1 MRAEIN
7 DGYELAIQSMKSD
20 FLPSAQIENDQIQS
34 NFGGAITTIKE
45 EELSDEEY
53 PTRQTSINGI
63 SPAKKLSD
71 QCLVS

>member
-7 DGYELAIQSMKSD
+7 DGYEMAIQSMKSD
-20 FLPSAQIENDQIQS
+20 FLPGAQIGEEQIQT
-34 NFGGAITTIKE
+34 NLGGAITTIKE
-45 EELSDEEY
+45 EELSEEEGY

-71 QCLVS
+71 QGLV